1 LQGAN
6 QKKKKITGGKN
17 KTHTQITGSINLFT
31 LKSIMIFYVNEND
44 VCCNMK
50 KNENNAYSIVIISM
64 KKNHVRIK
72 SS

>member
-1 LQGAN
+1 
-6 QKKKKITGGKN
+6 
-17 KTHTQITGSINLFT
+17 
-31 LKSIMIFYVNEND
+31 MIFYVNEND